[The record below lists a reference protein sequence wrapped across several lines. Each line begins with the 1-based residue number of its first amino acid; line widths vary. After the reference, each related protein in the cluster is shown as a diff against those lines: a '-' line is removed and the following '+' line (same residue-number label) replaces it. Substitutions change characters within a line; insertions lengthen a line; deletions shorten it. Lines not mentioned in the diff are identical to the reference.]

1 MNLCPS
7 FSMVAVLQARAHCL
21 SSFPSILQKLALE
34 LKKLY
39 LALGDKKDALLKAV
53 TWHDRDTMLLP
64 ECFDALKASLEHAQE
79 KAAWRSSS
87 LKAGLDHSCSYQ
99 V

>member
-1 MNLCPS
+1 M
-7 FSMVAVLQARAHCL
+7 AVLQARAHCL
-21 SSFPSILQKLALE
+21 SFYPSILQKLALE

-53 TWHDRDTMLLP
+53 TWHGRDTALLP
-64 ECFDALKASLEHAQE
+64 ECFDALNVSLERAQE
-79 KAAWRSSS
+79 KAAWRSAS

>member
-1 MNLCPS
+1 M
-7 FSMVAVLQARAHCL
+7 VLQARAHCL

-39 LALGDKKDALLKAV
+39 LALGDKKDDLLKAV
-53 TWHDRDTMLLP
+53 TWYGKDTTLLP
-64 ECFDALKASLEHAQE
+64 ECFDALKVSLECAQE

-87 LKAGLDHSCSYQ
+87 LKAGLDRSCSYQ